1 MLSEIR
7 VGLLG
12 LGTIGTG
19 VARILIEQQELMRR
33 RLGKTVRLV
42 AAADRDLD
50 RDRGLDFTGVRLS
63 DDAKDILTA
72 DDVDLVVELIG
83 GYEPARSFVAT
94 ALEHGKHAV
103 TANKAL
109 IAKHGE
115 ELFPLAAANGVA
127 IGFEAAVGGG
137 IPCLKALREGCAA
150 NAVQSVHGILNG
162 TCNFILTKMENEGAD
177 YADVLKEAQE
187 LGYAEADP
195 TFDVEGIDT
204 AHKLSILAAMAFG
217 SKIKFD
223 EVFTEGISKI
233 SASDIESAAELGY
246 RIKLLG
252 IAKPHGANGVVEQ
265 VEMRVHPT
273 LVPVDSQ
280 IAQVSDSYNAVMV
293 SGDFV
298 EHTMYFGRGAG
309 ERPTASA
316 VVADIM
322 DIARVCSGNSPENG
336 SGDVPD
342 GVDKLAPPMGFCENE
357 RRELPTLPMADVQCE
372 YYLRLMVKDEP
383 GVIAAVTSI
392 LADQRI
398 SLEAVLQKERSAAQH
413 VPVIMLTH
421 ETSEG
426 NLQAA
431 ISRITQL
438 PSVDQDVLILRKES
452 FGA

>member
-1 MLSEIR
+1 MSEVR
-7 VGLLG
+7 VGILG
-12 LGTIGTG
+12 LGTIGLG
-19 VARILIEQQELMRR
+19 AARMLIEQQELMAR
-33 RLGKTVRLV
+33 RLGKKLVLV
-42 AAADRDLD
+42 AAADRSLD
-50 RDRGLDFTGVRLS
+50 RDFGLDLSSVRLS
-63 DDAKDILTA
+63 DDANDIVTA
-72 DDVDLVVELIG
+72 EDIDLVIELIG

-94 ALEHGKHAV
+94 AIEHGKHVV

-115 ELFPLAAANGVA
+115 ELFPLAEKHGVA

-137 IPCLKALREGCAA
+137 IPCLKALREGLAA
-150 NAVQSVHGILNG
+150 NAVESMYGILNG

-177 YADVLKEAQE
+177 YDDVLKEAQE

-204 AHKLSILAAMAFG
+204 AHKLSILASMAFG

-233 SASDIESAAELGY
+233 TAADIEAVGELGY

-252 IAKPHGANGVVEQ
+252 IAKPHCVDGENK

-273 LVPVDSQ
+273 LVPLSAQ

-298 EHTMYFGRGAG
+298 EHTVYTGRGAG

-316 VVADIM
+316 VIADVM
-322 DIARVCSGNSPENG
+322 DIARICS
-336 SGDVPD
+336 SGESNAVQY
-342 GVDKLAPPMGFCENE
+342 LAPPMGFVASE
-357 RRELPTLPMADVQCE
+357 RKELATLPMADVQCE
-372 YYLRLMVKDEP
+372 YYLRFMVQDQS
-383 GVIAAVTSI
+383 GVIASITSI
-392 LADQRI
+392 LADHRI
-398 SLEAVLQKERSAAQH
+398 SLEAVSQKERHATQA
-413 VPVIMLTH
+413 VAVIMLTH
-421 ETSEG
+421 ATAEG

-431 ISRITQL
+431 ISRITSL
-438 PSVDQDVLILRKES
+438 NSVQEDVLILRKES
-452 FGA
+452 FGV

>member
-1 MLSEIR
+1 MTEIR

-19 VARILIEQQELMRR
+19 VARILIEQEELMRR
-33 RLGKTVRLV
+33 RLGKSVRLV
-42 AAADRDLD
+42 AVADRDLT
-50 RDRGLDFTGVRLS
+50 RDRGLDFSDVRLT
-63 DDAKDILTA
+63 DDANEIVRA
-72 DDVDLVVELIG
+72 EDVDLVVELIG

-94 ALEHGKHAV
+94 ALAHGKHVV

-109 IAKHGE
+109 VAKHGE
-115 ELFPLAAANGVA
+115 DLFPLAAEHGVA
-127 IGFEAAVGGG
+127 MGFEAAVGGG

-150 NAVQSVHGILNG
+150 NAIESVYGILNG

-177 YADVLKEAQE
+177 YADVLKEAQQ

-195 TFDVEGIDT
+195 TLDVEGIDT
-204 AHKLSILAAMAFG
+204 AHKLSILAAMAYG

-223 EVFTEGISKI
+223 EVFTEGISRI
-233 SASDIESAAELGY
+233 TASDIASASELGY

-252 IAKPHGANGVVEQ
+252 IAKPHGVNGEVNA

-273 LVPVDSQ
+273 LVPADSQ
-280 IAQVSDSYNAVMV
+280 LAQVSDSYNAVQV

-322 DIARVCSGNSPENG
+322 DIARVCSSG
-336 SGDVPD
+336 SGPD
-342 GVDKLAPPMGFCENE
+342 GVAHLAPPMGFVDAE
-357 RRELPTLPMADVQCE
+357 RRDLATLPVADVECE
-372 YYLRLMVKDEP
+372 YYLRLMVQDQP

-398 SLEAVLQKERSAAQH
+398 SLEAMSQKERSAANS
-413 VPVIMLTH
+413 VPVVMLTH
-421 ETSEG
+421 ETTEG

-431 ISRITQL
+431 ISRIIAL
-438 PSVDQDVLILRKES
+438 PAVEEDVLILRKES
-452 FGA
+452 KVA

>member
-1 MLSEIR
+1 MSEIR
-7 VGLLG
+7 IGLLG

-19 VARILIEQQELMRR
+19 VARILIEQKELISR
-33 RLGKTVRLV
+33 RLGKEVRLV
-42 AAADRDLD
+42 AAADRFLE

-63 DDAKDILTA
+63 DDAADVIAA

-83 GYEPARSFVAT
+83 GYEPARSFVVQ
-94 ALEHGKHAV
+94 ALENGKHVV

-109 IAKHGE
+109 IARHGE
-115 ELFPLAAANGVA
+115 EIFPLAAEKGLQ

-137 IPCLKALREGCAA
+137 IPCMKALREGLAA
-150 NAVQSVHGILNG
+150 NAIESVYGILNG

-177 YADVLKEAQE
+177 YADVLKEAQS

-195 TFDVEGIDT
+195 TFDVEGVDT

-223 EVFTEGISKI
+223 EVYTEGISRI
-233 SASDIESAAELGY
+233 TAADITAAHEMGY

-252 IAKPHGANGVVEQ
+252 IAKPHFDGKQEQ

-273 LVPVDSQ
+273 LVPLNSQ
-280 IAQVSDSYNAVMV
+280 MAQVSDSYNAVQI

-322 DIARVCSGNSPENG
+322 DIASGF
-336 SGDVPD
+336 PD
-342 GVDKLAPPMGFCENE
+342 GIAHLAPPMGFVESS
-357 RRELPTLPMADVQCE
+357 RRDMPTLPMADVQCE
-372 YYLRLMVKDEP
+372 YYLRLMVKDQP

-392 LADQRI
+392 LADHRI
-398 SLEAVLQKERSAAQH
+398 SLEALAQKERHASNN
-413 VPVIMLTH
+413 VPIVMMTH
-421 ETSEG
+421 ETTEG
-426 NLQAA
+426 NMQAA
-431 ISRITQL
+431 ISRITGL
-438 PSVDQDVLILRKES
+438 AAVEDDVLILRKE
-452 FGA
+452 AAVA

>member
-1 MLSEIR
+1 MTELR

-19 VARILIEQQELMRR
+19 VARILIEQQELISR
-33 RLGKTVRLV
+33 RLGKRVRLV
-42 AAADRDLD
+42 AAADRELD
-50 RDRGLDFTGVRLS
+50 RDRGLDLSGVRLS
-63 DDAKDILTA
+63 DDAADVVSA
-72 DDVDLVVELIG
+72 DDIDLVVELIG

-94 ALEHGKHAV
+94 ALESGKHAV

-115 ELFPLAAANGVA
+115 ELFALAAEKGVA
-127 IGFEAAVGGG
+127 VGFEAAVGGG

-150 NAVQSVHGILNG
+150 NAIKSVYGILNG

-177 YADVLKEAQE
+177 FADVLRQAQQ

-195 TFDVEGIDT
+195 SFDIDGIDT
-204 AHKLSILAAMAFG
+204 AHKLSILAAMAYG
-217 SKIKFD
+217 SKIRFD

-233 SASDIESAAELGY
+233 TAADIESATELGY

-252 IAKPHGANGVVEQ
+252 IAKPHGDQ

-273 LVPVDSQ
+273 LVPITAQ
-280 IAQVSDSYNAVMV
+280 LAQVSDSYNAVQV

-322 DIARVCSGNSPENG
+322 DIARVH
-336 SGDVPD
+336 PD
-342 GVDKLAPPMGFCENE
+342 GVSHLAPPMGFVDAE
-357 RRELPTLPMADVQCE
+357 RRELVTLPMADVECE

-392 LADQRI
+392 LADHRI
-398 SLEAVLQKERSAAQH
+398 SLEAFSQKERHATHA
-413 VPVIMLTH
+413 VPIVMLTH
-421 ETSEG
+421 GTTEG

-431 ISRITQL
+431 ISRIIGLTA
-438 PSVDQDVLILRKES
+438 VDEDVLILRKES
-452 FGA
+452 AVA

>member
-1 MLSEIR
+1 MKEIR
-7 VGLLG
+7 VGILG
-12 LGTIGTG
+12 LGTIGLG
-19 VARILIEQQELMRR
+19 AARILIEQQELMSR
-33 RLGKTVRLV
+33 RLGKTLRLV
-42 AAADRDLD
+42 AAADRVLD
-50 RDRGLDFTGVRLS
+50 RDFDLDLSGVRLC
-63 DDAKDILTA
+63 DDANDVVTA
-72 DDVDLVVELIG
+72 DDVDLVIELIG
-83 GYEPARSFVAT
+83 GYEPARTFVAT
-94 ALEHGKHAV
+94 AIEHGKHVV

-115 ELFPLAAANGVA
+115 ELFPLAAKHGVA

-137 IPCLKALREGCAA
+137 IPCLKALREGLSA
-150 NAVQSVHGILNG
+150 NAVESVYGILNG

-233 SASDIESAAELGY
+233 SAADIEAVHELGY

-252 IAKPHGANGVVEQ
+252 IAKPHGDGSTVER

-273 LVPVDSQ
+273 LVPLTAQ
-280 IAQVSDSYNAVMV
+280 LAQVSDSYNAVQI

-298 EHTMYFGRGAG
+298 EHTIYTGRGAG

-316 VVADIM
+316 VIADVV
-322 DIARVCSGNSPENG
+322 DIARICSDDS
-336 SGDVPD
+336 SH
-342 GVDKLAPPMGFCENE
+342 GVQFLAPPMGFVESE
-357 RRELPTLPMADVQCE
+357 RKELKTLPVADVECE
-372 YYLRLMVKDEP
+372 YYLRFMVQDEP
-383 GVIAAVTSI
+383 GVIASITSV
-392 LADQRI
+392 LADHRI
-398 SLEAVLQKERSAAQH
+398 SLEALSQKERHATQA
-413 VPVIMLTH
+413 VPIVMLTH
-421 ETSEG
+421 DTTEG

-431 ISRITQL
+431 ISRITSL
-438 PSVDQDVLILRKES
+438 ANIEEDVLILRKEN

>member
-1 MLSEIR
+1 MSEFR

-19 VARILIEQQELMRR
+19 VARILIEQQELITR
-33 RLGKTVRLV
+33 RLGRQVRLV
-42 AAADRDLD
+42 AAADKDAG
-50 RDRGLDFTGVRLS
+50 RDRGLDFSNVRLS
-63 DDAKDILTA
+63 DDAGDVVGA

-83 GYEPARSFVAT
+83 GYEPARSFVAA
-94 ALEHGKHAV
+94 ALMHGKHVV

-115 ELFPLAAANGVA
+115 ELFSLAAEKGVV

-137 IPCLKALREGCAA
+137 IPCLKALREGLAA

-177 YADVLKEAQE
+177 YAEVLKEAQQ

-204 AHKLSILAAMAFG
+204 AHKLAILAAMAFG
-217 SKIKFD
+217 SKIHFD
-223 EVFTEGISKI
+223 QVFTEGISKI
-233 SASDIESAAELGY
+233 TAVDIEAAAELGY

-252 IAKPHGANGVVEQ
+252 IAKPHGEKGTVEH

-273 LVPVDSQ
+273 LVPKNSQ
-280 IAQVSDSYNAVMV
+280 IAQVSDSYNAVMI

-322 DIARVCSGNSPENG
+322 DIARAH
-336 SGDVPD
+336 PD
-342 GVDKLAPPMGFCENE
+342 GVSKLAPPMGFVEE
-357 RRELPTLPMADVQCE
+357 YRHELGTLPMADVQCE

-383 GVIAAVTSI
+383 GVIASVTSI
-392 LADQRI
+392 LADHRI
-398 SLEAVLQKERSAAQH
+398 SLEAVMQKERNVMHA

-421 ETSEG
+421 ETGEG

-431 ISRITQL
+431 ISRITAL
-438 PSVDQDVLILRKES
+438 PSVEEEILILRKEI

>member
-1 MLSEIR
+1 MSEIR

-19 VARILIEQQELMRR
+19 VARILIEQKELISR
-33 RLGKTVRLV
+33 RLGKEVRLV
-42 AAADRDLD
+42 AAADRFLD
-50 RDRGLDFTGVRLS
+50 RDCGLDFTGVRLC
-63 DDAKDILTA
+63 DDAADVVAA

-83 GYEPARSFVAT
+83 GYEPARSFVAA
-94 ALEHGKHAV
+94 ALQNGKHVV

-115 ELFPLAAANGVA
+115 ELFPLAAEKGLQ

-137 IPCLKALREGCAA
+137 IPCMKALREGLAA
-150 NAVQSVHGILNG
+150 NAIESVYGILNG

-177 YADVLKEAQE
+177 YADVLKEAQQ

-195 TFDVEGIDT
+195 TFDVEGVDT

-217 SKIKFD
+217 SRIKFD
-223 EVFTEGISKI
+223 EVYTEGISRI
-233 SASDIESAAELGY
+233 TAADIESAHEMGY

-252 IAKPHGANGVVEQ
+252 IAKPHFDNEPGK

-273 LVPVDSQ
+273 LVPLDSQ
-280 IAQVSDSYNAVMV
+280 MAQVSDSYNAVQI

-322 DIARVCSGNSPENG
+322 DIASGF
-336 SGDVPD
+336 PD
-342 GVDKLAPPMGFCENE
+342 GIAHLAPPMGFVESS
-357 RRELPTLPMADVQCE
+357 RREMPTLPMADVVCE
-372 YYLRLMVKDEP
+372 YYIRLMVKDEP

-392 LADQRI
+392 LSDHRI
-398 SLEAVLQKERSAAQH
+398 SLEALVQKERHASNN
-413 VPVIMLTH
+413 VPIVMLTH

-426 NLQAA
+426 NMQAA
-431 ISRITQL
+431 ISRIIGL
-438 PSVDQDVLILRKES
+438 AAVEEDVLILRKE
-452 FGA
+452 AAVA

>member
-1 MLSEIR
+1 MSEIR

-19 VARILIEQQELMRR
+19 VARILLEQQQLMARR
-33 RLGKTVRLV
+33 IGRTLRLV
-42 AAADRDLD
+42 AAADRDIE
-50 RDRGLDFTGVRLS
+50 RDRGLDFSGVRLV
-63 DDAKDILTA
+63 DDASRIVTA
-72 DDVDLVVELIG
+72 KDVDLVVELIG

-94 ALEHGKHAV
+94 AIENGKHVV

-115 ELFPLAAANGVA
+115 ELFPLAREHGVA

-137 IPCLKALREGCAA
+137 IPCLKALREGLAA
-150 NAVQSVHGILNG
+150 NAIESVYGILNG

-177 YADVLKEAQE
+177 YADVLKQAQQ

-195 TFDVEGIDT
+195 TFDVEGVDT

-217 SKIKFD
+217 SKIRFD
-223 EVFTEGISKI
+223 EVFTEGISRI
-233 SASDIESAAELGY
+233 TAADIEAVAELGY

-252 IAKPHGANGVVEQ
+252 IAKPHGRHGEVESI
-265 VEMRVHPT
+265 EMRVHPT
-273 LVPVDSQ
+273 LVPVTSQ
-280 IAQVSDSYNAVMV
+280 IAQVSDSYNAVQL

-316 VVADIM
+316 VVADIL
-322 DIARVCSGNSPENG
+322 DIARVL
-336 SGDVPD
+336 PD
-342 GVDKLAPPMGFCENE
+342 GISHLAPPMAFAESE
-357 RRELPTLPMADVQCE
+357 RRDVPTLPMADVECE
-372 YYLRLMVKDEP
+372 YYLRLMVNDEP
-383 GVIAAVTSI
+383 GVIASVTSI

-398 SLEAVLQKERSAAQH
+398 SLEAVMQKERHASKQ
-413 VPVIMLTH
+413 VPIILMTH
-421 ETSEG
+421 ETTEG

-431 ISRITQL
+431 IARITAL
-438 PSVDQDVLILRKES
+438 PTVHEDVLILRKES
-452 FGA
+452 AVA

>member
-1 MLSEIR
+1 MHEIR

-19 VARILIEQQELMRR
+19 VARILLEQQELMAR

-42 AAADRDLD
+42 AAADKDAG
-50 RDRGLDFTGVRLS
+50 RDRGLDFSGVRIS
-63 DDAKDILTA
+63 DDAADVVSA

-83 GYEPARSFVAT
+83 GYEPARTFVVT
-94 ALEHGKHAV
+94 ALEHGKHVV

-115 ELFPLAAANGVA
+115 ELFVLAAEKGVA

-137 IPCLKALREGCAA
+137 IPCLKALREGLAA
-150 NAVQSVHGILNG
+150 NAIESVYGILNG

-177 YADVLKEAQE
+177 YADVLKEAQT

-195 TFDVEGIDT
+195 TFDVEGVDT
-204 AHKLSILAAMAFG
+204 AHKLAILAAMAFG
-217 SKIKFD
+217 SKIRFD
-223 EVFTEGISKI
+223 QVFTEGISRI
-233 SASDIESAAELGY
+233 GAADIEAASELGY

-252 IAKPHGANGVVEQ
+252 IAKPHGRDGAVEQ

-273 LVPVDSQ
+273 LVPLDAQ
-280 IAQVSDSYNAVMV
+280 IAQVSDSYNAVQI

-322 DIARVCSGNSPENG
+322 DIARVCSGDG
-336 SGDVPD
+336 PD
-342 GVDKLAPPMGFCENE
+342 AVDKLPPPMAFVTSE
-357 RRELPTLPMADVQCE
+357 RKELETLPMADVACE

-383 GVIAAVTSI
+383 GVIASVTSI
-392 LADQRI
+392 LADHRI
-398 SLEAVLQKERSAAQH
+398 SLEAVMQKERNSAQA

-431 ISRITQL
+431 ISRIIAL
-438 PSVDQDVLILRKES
+438 ASVEKDVLILRKE
-452 FGA
+452 AI

>member
-1 MLSEIR
+1 MTELR

-19 VARILIEQQELMRR
+19 VARILIEQQDLIAR
-33 RLGKTVRLV
+33 RLGKQVRLV
-42 AAADRDLD
+42 AVADKDLT
-50 RDRGLDFTGVRLS
+50 RDRGLDFSGVRLC
-63 DDAKDILTA
+63 DDAADVINA

-83 GYEPARSFVAT
+83 GYEPARSFVES
-94 ALEHGKHAV
+94 ALENGKHVV

-109 IAKHGE
+109 IARHGD
-115 ELFPLAAANGVA
+115 ELFPIAAARGLQ

-137 IPCLKALREGCAA
+137 IPCMKALREGLAA
-150 NAVQSVHGILNG
+150 NAIESVYGILNG
-162 TCNFILTKMENEGAD
+162 TCNFILTKMENEGSD
-177 YADVLKEAQE
+177 YADALREAQA
-187 LGYAEADP
+187 LGYAEANP

-223 EVFTEGISKI
+223 EVYTEGISRI
-233 SASDIESAAELGY
+233 TAADIAATHEMGY

-252 IAKPHGANGVVEQ
+252 IAKPHVNGDGDQ

-273 LVPVDSQ
+273 LVPLSSQ
-280 IAQVSDSYNAVMV
+280 IAQVSDSYNAVQI

-322 DIARVCSGNSPENG
+322 DIASGF
-336 SGDVPD
+336 PD
-342 GVDKLAPPMGFCENE
+342 GIAHLAPPMGFVESS
-357 RRELPTLPMADVQCE
+357 RRDIPTMPMADVICE
-372 YYLRLMVKDEP
+372 YYLRLMVRDEP

-392 LADQRI
+392 LADHRI
-398 SLEAVLQKERSAAQH
+398 SLEALVQKERHASNN
-413 VPVIMLTH
+413 VPIVMLTH
-421 ETSEG
+421 ETTEG
-426 NLQAA
+426 NMQAA
-431 ISRITQL
+431 ISRITGL
-438 PSVDQDVLILRKES
+438 AAVEDDVLILRKES
-452 FGA
+452 AVA

>member
-1 MLSEIR
+1 MSEIR
-7 VGLLG
+7 VGILG
-12 LGTIGTG
+12 LGTIGIG
-19 VARILIEQQELMRR
+19 AARILIEQQDLMAR
-33 RLGKTVRLV
+33 RLGKKVRLV
-42 AAADRDLD
+42 AAADRILD
-50 RDRGLDFTGVRLS
+50 RDFGLDLSGVRLC
-63 DDAKDILTA
+63 DDASDVVTA
-72 DDVDLVVELIG
+72 DDVDLVIELIG
-83 GYEPARSFVAT
+83 GYEPARTFVAT
-94 ALEHGKHAV
+94 AIEHGKHVV

-115 ELFPLAAANGVA
+115 ELFALASEKGVA

-137 IPCLKALREGCAA
+137 IPCLKTLREGLSA
-150 NAVQSVHGILNG
+150 NAVESVYGILNG

-233 SASDIESAAELGY
+233 TAADIEAATELGY

-252 IAKPHGANGVVEQ
+252 IAKPHGEQ

-273 LVPVDSQ
+273 LVPLAAP
-280 IAQVSDSYNAVMV
+280 IAQVSDSYNAVQV
-293 SGDFV
+293 TGDFV
-298 EHTMYFGRGAG
+298 EQTISIGRGAG

-316 VVADIM
+316 VIADVM
-322 DIARVCSGNSPENG
+322 DIARAA
-336 SGDVPD
+336 PD
-342 GVDKLAPPMGFCENE
+342 GVAHLAPPMGFVEAE
-357 RRELPTLPMADVQCE
+357 RRELETLPVADIECE
-372 YYLRLMVKDEP
+372 YYLRFMVQDKP
-383 GVIAAVTSI
+383 GVMASITSV
-392 LADQRI
+392 LADHRI
-398 SLEAVLQKERSAAQH
+398 SLEALSQKERHATQA
-413 VPVIMLTH
+413 VAVVMLTH
-421 ETSEG
+421 ETAEG

-431 ISRITQL
+431 ISRITSL
-438 PSVDQDVLILRKES
+438 PNIDEDVLILRKES

>member
-1 MLSEIR
+1 MQEVEFKMKEVR
-7 VGLLG
+7 VGIIG
-12 LGTIGTG
+12 LGTVGLG
-19 VARILIEQQELMRR
+19 VARILLEQQALMAK
-33 RLGKTVRLV
+33 RLGKTIRLV
-42 AAADRDLD
+42 AAADRSLD
-50 RDRGLDFTGVRLS
+50 RDFGLDLSSVRLT
-63 DDAKDILTA
+63 DDAHALVTA

-83 GYEPARSFVAT
+83 GYEPARTFVAT
-94 ALEHGKHAV
+94 ALEHGKHVV

-115 ELFPLAAANGVA
+115 ELLPLAQNNGVTVA
-127 IGFEAAVGGG
+127 FEAAVGGG
-137 IPCLKALREGCAA
+137 IPCLKVLREGVAA
-150 NAVQSVHGILNG
+150 NNIESIYGILNG

-177 YADVLKEAQE
+177 YADVLKEAQA

-217 SKIKFD
+217 SHIKFD

-233 SASDIESAAELGY
+233 GAADIEAVAELGY

-252 IAKPHGANGVVEQ
+252 IAKPHRNDAGEVKQ

-273 LVPVDSQ
+273 LVPLTSQ
-280 IAQVSDSYNAVMV
+280 IAQVSDSYNAVMI

-298 EHTMYFGRGAG
+298 EHTVSIGRGAG

-322 DIARVCSGNSPENG
+322 DITRVM
-336 SGDVPD
+336 PD
-342 GVDKLAPPMGFCENE
+342 GLQYMAPAMGYIPSE
-357 RRELPTLPMADVQCE
+357 RRELATLAMSDIESE
-372 YYLRLMVKDEP
+372 YYLRLTVQDES

-392 LADQRI
+392 LADHRI
-398 SLEAVLQKERSAAQH
+398 SLEAMQQKEPDASKD

-421 ETSEG
+421 QTTEG

-431 ISRITQL
+431 ISRIITL
-438 PSVDQDVLILRKES
+438 DAVADEVLILRKEIFS
-452 FGA
+452 T

>member
-1 MLSEIR
+1 MSELR

-19 VARILIEQQELMRR
+19 VARILIEQQALMAR
-33 RLGKTVRLV
+33 RLGKTIRLV
-42 AAADRDLD
+42 AAADCDLE
-50 RDRGLDFTGVRLS
+50 RDRGLDFSGIRLS
-63 DDAKDILTA
+63 TNAQDVVAA
-72 DDVDLVVELIG
+72 DDIDLVVELIG
-83 GYEPARSFVAT
+83 GYEPARTFVAM
-94 ALEHGKHAV
+94 ALENGKYAV

-115 ELFPLAAANGVA
+115 ELFPLAAEKGVA

-150 NAVQSVHGILNG
+150 NAIESVYGILNG

-177 YADVLKEAQE
+177 YADVLREAQE

-195 TFDVEGIDT
+195 SFDVEGIDT
-204 AHKLSILAAMAFG
+204 AHKLSILAAMAYG

-233 SASDIESAAELGY
+233 TAADIESAAELGY

-252 IAKPHGANGVVEQ
+252 IAKPHADQSGDR

-273 LVPVDSQ
+273 LVPLTTQ
-280 IAQVSDSYNAVMV
+280 LAQVSDSYNAVQV

-322 DIARVCSGNSPENG
+322 DIARVH
-336 SGDVPD
+336 PD
-342 GVDKLAPPMGFCENE
+342 GAGHLAPPMGFIEAE
-357 RRELPTLPMADVQCE
+357 RRELATLPMADVECE
-372 YYLRLMVKDEP
+372 YYLRLMARDEP
-383 GVIAAVTSI
+383 GVIASVTSI
-392 LADQRI
+392 LADHRI
-398 SLEAVLQKERSAAQH
+398 SLEALIQKERHATHA
-413 VPVIMLTH
+413 VPIVMLTH
-421 ETSEG
+421 ETTEG

-431 ISRITQL
+431 ISRIVGL
-438 PSVDQDVLILRKES
+438 AAVNEDVLILRKES
-452 FGA
+452 AVA

>member
-1 MLSEIR
+1 MSEIR

-19 VARILIEQQELMRR
+19 VARILLEQQELMAR

-42 AAADRDLD
+42 AAADKDAG
-50 RDRGLDFTGVRLS
+50 RDRGLDFSGVRLC
-63 DDAKDILTA
+63 DDAADVVNA

-83 GYEPARSFVAT
+83 GYEPARSFVMA
-94 ALEHGKHAV
+94 ALSHGKHVV

-115 ELFPLAAANGVA
+115 ELFPLAAESGVA

-137 IPCLKALREGCAA
+137 IPCLKALREGLAA
-150 NAVQSVHGILNG
+150 NAIESVHGILNG

-177 YADVLKEAQE
+177 YADVLKEAQN

-204 AHKLSILAAMAFG
+204 AHKLAILAAMAFG
-217 SKIKFD
+217 SKIHFD
-223 EVFTEGISKI
+223 HVFTEGISRI
-233 SASDIESAAELGY
+233 TAADIEAAAELGY

-252 IAKPHGANGVVEQ
+252 IAKPHGKNGTVEQ

-273 LVPVDSQ
+273 LVPLNAQ

-322 DIARVCSGNSPENG
+322 DIARAAPEG
-336 SGDVPD
+336 IDR
-342 GVDKLAPPMGFCENE
+342 LAPPMGFVTDA
-357 RRELPTLPMADVQCE
+357 RKELPTLPMADVACE

-383 GVIAAVTSI
+383 GVIASVTSI
-392 LADQRI
+392 LADHRI
-398 SLEAVLQKERSAAQH
+398 SLEAVMQKERNASHA

-431 ISRITQL
+431 ISRIVAL
-438 PSVDQDVLILRKES
+438 PSVGEEILILRKET